1 MASIIQNRDSMFCM
15 WILNWCNSYM
25 KALVAK
31 NTLVALKD
39 LNSKRLE
46 DSYSEHPADITYQEL
61 EKELKQE
68 GLLYPIQ
75 VRKSDMIVTR
85 GNQRCWFAKK
95 NGYTHISV
103 IYEE

>member
-1 MASIIQNRDSMFCM
+1 
-15 WILNWCNSYM
+15 M

-31 NTLVALKD
+31 TTLVALKD
-39 LNSKRLE
+39 MNSKRLE
-46 DSYSEHPADITYQEL
+46 DGYTEQPQDRIYQAL
-61 EKELKQE
+61 EKEIHKDV
-68 GLLYPIQ
+68 LLLPIVVDKKTMQ
-75 VRKSDMIVTR
+75 PIR

>member
-1 MASIIQNRDSMFCM
+1 
-15 WILNWCNSYM
+15 M

-31 NTLVALKD
+31 TTLVALKD
-39 LNSKRLE
+39 IKCNRLK
-46 DSYSEHPADITYQEL
+46 DDYVEHPADIKYQAL
-61 EKELKQE
+61 EKELQKD
-68 GLLYPIQ
+68 GLLDPIVVNRQ
-75 VRKSDMIVTR
+75 TMQPIR